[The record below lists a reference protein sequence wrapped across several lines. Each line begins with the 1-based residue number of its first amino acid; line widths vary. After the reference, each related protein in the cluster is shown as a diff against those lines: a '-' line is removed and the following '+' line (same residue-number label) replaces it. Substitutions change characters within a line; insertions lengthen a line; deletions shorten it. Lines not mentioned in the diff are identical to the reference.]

1 MWLEAVKSWG
11 AAPVCCSSEAPPG
24 PKSRKGFKSSKGLFK
39 RLAFLDDTGV
49 GCLGTAALP
58 ADSFYCKAPK
68 QPFNF
73 AGEPAHELKLLNCTS
88 TLAWHPKHAIL
99 AYSGNFLEGT
109 HNRDFGNL
117 GIFSAK
123 R

>member
-1 MWLEAVKSWG
+1 MRVLLPVGLILGSSTLHAALAKRCHVSECYKVLTKVQQSDQQLGATLVK
-11 AAPVCCSSEAPPG
+11 AAWKLQLYME
-24 PKSRKGFKSSKGLFK
+24 
-39 RLAFLDDTGV
+39 LAFASTKTLTV
-49 GCLGTAALP
+49 
-58 ADSFYCKAPK
+58 S
-68 QPFNF
+68 

-109 HNRDFGNL
+109 HSRDFGNL
-117 GIFSAK
+117 GVFSAK